1 MNPPYPCWNIDWLD
15 FVQAITIAKVLQMQG
30 SSHVKD
36 ILWWSGPPPPLAIT
50 TFPPPFSG

>member
-36 ILWWSGPPPPLAIT
+36 ILCWSGPPPPLAIT
-50 TFPPPFSG
+50 TFLPPFSG